1 MEFRRGTKFMTKGKK
16 KKSQIASTPKRSN
29 QLTARTAR
37 APAHKPLVNDDVHIF
52 VDDQNLFW
60 GIVNSLADKSFR
72 LDIGLLA
79 LMAAKSSLDNTRVIK
94 SAYVAGVVPDD
105 DYFWEI
111 WKQHN
116 FIVNRGFLGHNNR
129 SKQDDAFLIRD
140 MTKTICRAEGPSTI
154 VLIAGDADYGPPLEF
169 AVEEGWRVEVLTTGR
184 GISSALEKY
193 VHEFRTF
200 SEDSIRRM

>member
-1 MEFRRGTKFMTKGKK
+1 MAKGKK
-16 KKSQIASTPKRSN
+16 KTSDKATSKPKNNSQIIT
-29 QLTARTAR
+29 RTAK
-37 APAHKPLVNDDVHIF
+37 APEHKPLANNNVHIF

-72 LDIGLLA
+72 IDIGLLA
-79 LMAAKSSLDNTRVIK
+79 LNAAKSSLGVTRVIR
-94 SAYVAGVVPDD
+94 SSYVAGVIPDD

-116 FIVNRGFLGHNNR
+116 FVVNRGFLGHNNR
-129 SKQDDAFLIRD
+129 SKQDDTFLIRD
-140 MTKTICRAEGPSTI
+140 MTKTICREEGPSTI

-184 GISSALEKY
+184 GVSSALERY
-193 VHEFRTF
+193 AHEFRNIGEET
-200 SEDSIRRM
+200 IRRMQ